1 MVDVLHYFFD
11 EDMRYGSVEAA
22 QMHGTFRK
30 YVYKDLYERP
40 YIYGIGTGNDAEST
54 FAEDGTEIKPYIPP
68 TEFDA
73 ETGMPLA
80 NLLDAPL
87 K

>member
-1 MVDVLHYFFD
+1 MVDVIHYFFD
-11 EDMRYGSVEAA
+11 EDMRYGSIESA

-30 YVYKDLYERP
+30 HIYRNLYDKS
-40 YIYGIGTGNDAEST
+40 YLYAIGSGDTSEST

-73 ETGMPLA
+73 DTGMPLA
-80 NLLDAPL
+80 DLLDAPL
-87 K
+87 N